1 MTMNDERKFALIRD
15 EEELQVCL
23 KQIKED
29 RVLE

>member
-1 MTMNDERKFALIRD
+1 MDDKRKFALISG